1 MTKSRDIADSINRI
15 DSSAADATAMTI
27 DANENVGIGT
37 SSPLAAGSSYT
48 VVDIGS
54 ASTASLLNMTD
65 NGTETGRIVAQDDQL
80 HLSSGTASGFI
91 GFRTGGFS
99 SGSERMR
106 IDSSGNLLV
115 GKTATGTTTAGSQLN
130 ADGLLTATRDGNYAS
145 ILTRLNSDGDILLFR
160 KDSTTVGSIGVGN
173 SNDLT
178 IGTADTG
185 LVFQDNE
192 RISPWNPSTN
202 SLRDAAID
210 FGDSDRRFK
219 DLYLSGSVY
228 LGGTGSANALDDYE
242 EGTFTVTLLTTGS
255 PNPTYT
261 ITNNTGY
268 YTKVGRLVTANF
280 YSGAINITNAGSG
293 AARISGLP
301 FNANTAAYGQ
311 YSVVSFTHTT
321 AFTSN
326 AEGGITL
333 GGSTQIAVY
342 AEGTTSSMAFT
353 TGSSL
358 YMMFTVTYWT
368 D

>member
-178 IGTADTG
+178 
-185 LVFQDNE
+185 
-192 RISPWNPSTN
+192 
-202 SLRDAAID
+202 
-210 FGDSDRRFK
+210 
-219 DLYLSGSVY
+219 
-228 LGGTGSANALDDYE
+228 
-242 EGTFTVTLLTTGS
+242 
-255 PNPTYT
+255 
-261 ITNNTGY
+261 
-268 YTKVGRLVTANF
+268 
-280 YSGAINITNAGSG
+280 
-293 AARISGLP
+293 
-301 FNANTAAYGQ
+301 
-311 YSVVSFTHTT
+311 
-321 AFTSN
+321 
-326 AEGGITL
+326 
-333 GGSTQIAVY
+333 
-342 AEGTTSSMAFT
+342 
-353 TGSSL
+353 
-358 YMMFTVTYWT
+358 
-368 D
+368 